1 MSADGIVEMRA
12 MRRAE
17 ALGQILRL
25 RRQVVDEAEFGRMA
39 APIID
44 ALIADDAATT
54 PHRTGLWSDEER
66 EILRTAFA
74 TFDGYRAV
82 YEAAKSLS
90 RTRTQIRSMAGNM
103 GLKR

>member
-1 MSADGIVEMRA
+1 MNADGIVEMRA
-12 MRRAE
+12 KRRAE
-17 ALGQILRL
+17 ALGHILRL
-25 RRQVVDEAEFGRMA
+25 RRQVVDEAEFGRRA

-44 ALIADDAATT
+44 ALMADEAATT
-54 PHRTGLWSDEER
+54 PHRTGSWSDEER

-74 TFDGYRAV
+74 SFDRYRAV
-82 YEAAKSLS
+82 DEAAKSLS